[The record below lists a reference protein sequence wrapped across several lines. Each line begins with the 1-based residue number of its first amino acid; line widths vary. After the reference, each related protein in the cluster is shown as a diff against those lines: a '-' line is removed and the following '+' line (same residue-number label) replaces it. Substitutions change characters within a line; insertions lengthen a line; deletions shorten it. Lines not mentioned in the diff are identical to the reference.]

1 MSWIFSRALMDSLNS
16 LSLQESGADCCP
28 VEASESEPSVPLS
41 VMPTLHKFY
50 HNDKMMDLSKFSRFG
65 LMYQVLEE
73 SLGEELL
80 TLYRGASLV
89 KTSASRVSKPVL
101 KVKGVDSGQK
111 WSELLAKYDP
121 DMCLWKTSQRSLL
134 EDLESS
140 LEIFPKCGM
149 TRNGAAYQRPKL
161 GQITDESVFGFY
173 VPTPTASDG
182 TSGSVFG
189 KEDTY
194 YKTSS
199 GTTRRMT
206 RTGWDRPLGLG
217 RLVNMWSTPTT
228 MDKLPPKSEKALL
241 REATVARPGRSR
253 PANLRDQVSNAVNW
267 PTPTTRDY
275 KGGYTTEALIR
286 TDGKDRSMDALPN
299 AVLDGLGTETKPG
312 YQLSADWT
320 EWLMGFPVGWSDLEA
335 LPGEA
340 LPWDKEPEG
349 IPRVVKKQ
357 NHRALRL
364 RGIGNAQV
372 PQCAAEAYLSL
383 LERLNEQS

>member
-1 MSWIFSRALMDSLNS
+1 
-16 LSLQESGADCCP
+16 
-28 VEASESEPSVPLS
+28 
-41 VMPTLHKFY
+41 
-50 HNDKMMDLSKFSRFG
+50 
-65 LMYQVLEE
+65 MYQVLEE
-73 SLGEELL
+73 SRGEELL
-80 TLYRGASLV
+80 TLYREVFLV

-111 WSELLAKYDP
+111 WSELLAKYDL

-149 TRNGAAYQRPKL
+149 TRNGRAYQRPKL

-182 TSGSVFG
+182 TSGAVIG
-189 KEDTY
+189 KNDTY
-194 YKTSS
+194 YTTST
-199 GTTRRMT
+199 GMPRKMT
-206 RTGWDRPLGLG
+206 RHGVDGSVGLG
-217 RLVNMWSTPTT
+217 RLVNMW
-228 MDKLPPKSEKALL
+228 
-241 REATVARPGRSR
+241 
-253 PANLRDQVSNAVNW
+253 
-267 PTPTTRDY
+267 PTPSAN
-275 KGGYTTEALIR
+275 E
-286 TDGKDRSMDALPN
+286 DAAGTPN
-299 AVLDGLGTETKPG
+299 GNMQRMLGNCKEVRGETKKEWEKG
-312 YQLSADWT
+312 SLNADWT

-383 LERLNEQS
+383 LERFNE